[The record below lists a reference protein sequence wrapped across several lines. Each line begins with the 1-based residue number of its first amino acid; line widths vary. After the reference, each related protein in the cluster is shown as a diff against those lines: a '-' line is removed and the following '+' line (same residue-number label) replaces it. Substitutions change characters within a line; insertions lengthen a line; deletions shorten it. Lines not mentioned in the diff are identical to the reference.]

1 MNNTIDMQVMR
12 YINLFEKVCRV
23 STTSCFVY
31 NNTIIFAVPSSQ
43 VFRAVGKNGVNM
55 KKLSEILRK
64 KIKVVKK
71 PEGIESIEEFVKE
84 IVDPVDFNKIEVK
97 DGVVILTA
105 GRQYKAALI
114 GRNRVREQELEDIL
128 KKTFSNISKLKIL

>member
-23 STTSCFVY
+23 STTNCFVY
-31 NNTIIFAVPSSQ
+31 NNNIIFAVPKDK
-43 VFRAVGKNGVNM
+43 VFQAVGKNGVNM

-71 PEGIESIEEFVKE
+71 PNDISDIEEFVKE
-84 IVDPVDFNKIEVK
+84 VVEPVDFNKIEVK
-97 DGVVILTA
+97 DGVVMLTA

-128 KKTFSNISKLKIL
+128 KKMFSVSKLKIL